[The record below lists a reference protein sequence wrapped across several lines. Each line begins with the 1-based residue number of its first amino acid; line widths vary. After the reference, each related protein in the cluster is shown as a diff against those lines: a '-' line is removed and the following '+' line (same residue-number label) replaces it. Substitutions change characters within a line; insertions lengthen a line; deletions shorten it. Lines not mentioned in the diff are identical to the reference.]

1 MADTANFRVD
11 PTNYLG
17 LDYSQF
23 KNKLYKLALTN
34 PERFFELR
42 ERVFQTI
49 QKDMVTELY
58 TTVVNLLSDGRDVN
72 GRPLVV
78 IDGNPIKVGFPSQK
92 INQISLSYSE
102 SLSEMMEELTELI
115 IPRDFN
121 SILDKKLKI
130 TPGGP
135 EV

>member
-11 PTNYLG
+11 PSNYLG
-17 LDYSQF
+17 LQFSEF

-49 QKDMVTELY
+49 QKDMCNNLY
-58 TTVVNLLSDGRDVN
+58 TTVVNLLSDGKDVT

-78 IDGNPIKVGFPSQK
+78 IDGTPIKIGFPSQK
-92 INQISLSYSE
+92 INEIALSFTE
-102 SLSEMMEELTELI
+102 SLSEMMQELTELI

-121 SILDKKLKI
+121 TILDKKLKI